1 MDVWIMGDSRIGQDR
16 MDNWEEKARVCRLV
30 SCRIRRSQKRWFL
43 VLGVR
48 LIDLLYDH
56 PSVFGRWGMGFSS
69 QRPYYDMT
77 ANMYQPSLLNSF
89 SPSLRI
95 LPNGFLSTARTSKSA
110 GRGYAGTIA
119 DFSPTAGS
127 TS

>member
-1 MDVWIMGDSRIGQDR
+1 

-48 LIDLLYDH
+48 LIDLLYHH

-69 QRPYYDMT
+69 QRPYYDMMT
-77 ANMYQPSLLNSF
+77 ADMYQPSLLNSF
-89 SPSLRI
+89 SPSL
-95 LPNGFLSTARTSKSA
+95 LPPYSLLPYSLTTSFFLQYVQANQRD
-110 GRGYAGTIA
+110 GGTQEQ
-119 DFSPTAGS
+119 
-127 TS
+127 